1 VALRDTVPAGVSQ
14 VSVASPPGT
23 TCVGGTPG
31 NPADPLACALG
42 NLGPGAT
49 AVVTVVVR
57 VAPNLA
63 AGTVLVNQASVVSDT
78 ADPNNANNIA
88 GRSVTVQTR
97 ADLAI
102 TKASDKDTYGPL
114 AHVTWTITVRNNG
127 PSDAQAVTLTDQL
140 PKDLAYMSNTGG
152 CTNADDILTC
162 QFGTVPAGAT
172 VTFTMREKTGF
183 VRRPTKVTNT
193 ASVASSTTDPVPGN
207 NTAAKDVTVTPL

>member
-1 VALRDTVPAGVSQ
+1 VSYTGVADLGLTKAATPDPVSAGDNLTYTLTVHNAGPSTAHAVALRDTVPAGVSP

-63 AGTVLVNQASVVSDT
+63 AGTVLVNQASVVSDS

-102 TKASDKDTYGPL
+102 TKTSDEPPQVHRANPGGPASG
-114 AHVTWTITVRNNG
+114 RR
-127 PSDAQAVTLTDQL
+127 
-140 PKDLAYMSNTGG
+140 
-152 CTNADDILTC
+152 AD
-162 QFGTVPAGAT
+162 
-172 VTFTMREKTGF
+172 
-183 VRRPTKVTNT
+183 
-193 ASVASSTTDPVPGN
+193 
-207 NTAAKDVTVTPL
+207 